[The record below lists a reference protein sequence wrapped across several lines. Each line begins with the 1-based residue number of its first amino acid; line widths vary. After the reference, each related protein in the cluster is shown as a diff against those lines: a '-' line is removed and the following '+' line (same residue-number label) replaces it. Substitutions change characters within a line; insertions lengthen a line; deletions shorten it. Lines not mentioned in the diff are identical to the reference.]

1 MALRQTGVSWDRCSG
16 QAVSNS
22 KCIQMVSILFLK
34 LSAERGITFR
44 MRYLLSS
51 LNSRFKKGF
60 EIALPGIYR
69 YLNYVTRESSWSW
82 YMLNAQNINK
92 CEMQYI
98 VFLVLSNWESIK
110 SKTRAVVRLLVPRII
125 WEVRFILPSSLFD
138 LSSAI
143 CIIYIQNYFLT
154 VQ

>member
-1 MALRQTGVSWDRCSG
+1 
-16 QAVSNS
+16 
-22 KCIQMVSILFLK
+22 
-34 LSAERGITFR
+34 
-44 MRYLLSS
+44 
-51 LNSRFKKGF
+51 
-60 EIALPGIYR
+60 
-69 YLNYVTRESSWSW
+69 
-82 YMLNAQNINK
+82 MLNAQNINK
-92 CEMQYI
+92 CAMQYI